1 MSNDEFIPYD
11 FVQIQTNKDQHTN
24 PIKDIENEKAQT
36 KNKSTVKF
44 ICTKTKRGN
53 FTVKKKQKFL
63 NSDNSYKEALKT
75 SILLLLTF
83 IKETFNIQL
92 KRINLRKIVKSIK
105 KNKLLFNYKLY
116 QILCVDKNNQN
127 KNILLKFKEKNEN
140 YKKLYFYL
148 LTRNFKDL
156 FDNYYKNNNR
166 IKMSSNG
173 KDMEDIDS
181 FPTFNEALKK
191 KKQYYK
197 EKVHYKKKY
206 SAEKIDKKIDEFKRA
221 TDIVFSN
228 FKDHTARPERNPCKE
243 HEIEIIKD
251 FDNFDLEKNISIEFS
266 SASNSDDIFN
276 DQIMNPIT
284 SNNNSLDSTNSDN
297 RLTNS
302 ISRRIIIH
310 NNIYNLYDSDNIVN
324 KPISRPI
331 TSNNNRVD
339 FNHFNDMINDSL
351 RSLTPSNNT
360 IFKLSNSN
368 NILNDPIRHPISSNN
383 NDSILNFNNS
393 NNIINESLRSLTP
406 SNNTSFEPSNSNSIL
421 NDPIRH
427 PISSN
432 NNNSILNFNNS
443 NNIINDLLRS
453 PTPSNNTSFE
463 PSNSNSIL
471 NDPIRHPISSNN
483 NNSILNFNNSNNI
496 INAPLRSPTPSNN

>member
-127 KNILLKFKEKNEN
+127 KNILLKFKEMNEN

-266 SASNSDDIFN
+266 SASNKSIN
-276 DQIMNPIT
+276 SEPKKIENPNI
-284 SNNNSLDSTNSDN
+284 NS
-297 RLTNS
+297 
-302 ISRRIIIH
+302 
-310 NNIYNLYDSDNIVN
+310 
-324 KPISRPI
+324 
-331 TSNNNRVD
+331 
-339 FNHFNDMINDSL
+339 
-351 RSLTPSNNT
+351 
-360 IFKLSNSN
+360 
-368 NILNDPIRHPISSNN
+368 
-383 NDSILNFNNS
+383 
-393 NNIINESLRSLTP
+393 ESLKSY
-406 SNNTSFEPSNSNSIL
+406 FNSNS
-421 NDPIRH
+421 
-427 PISSN
+427 SGTN
-432 NNNSILNFNNS
+432 NNFFLTNKQNDFLSTTIIS
-443 NNIINDLLRS
+443 NKSLLSLTSHDNVKQSDNQNEVNYFGKLQDVNDNCLDQFDDLDYFVPKFKTNDLDEFYIFPRFKKL
-453 PTPSNNTSFE
+453 
-463 PSNSNSIL
+463 
-471 NDPIRHPISSNN
+471 
-483 NNSILNFNNSNNI
+483 
-496 INAPLRSPTPSNN
+496 